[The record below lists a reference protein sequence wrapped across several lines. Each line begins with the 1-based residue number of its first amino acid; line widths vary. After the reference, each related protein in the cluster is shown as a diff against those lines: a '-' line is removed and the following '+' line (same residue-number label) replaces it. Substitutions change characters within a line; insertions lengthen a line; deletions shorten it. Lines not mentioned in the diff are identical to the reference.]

1 MKKLL
6 SLLLALV
13 MLLSFAACANDD
25 DTPPANEDGQ
35 QEEQNGSEAGTMN
48 KLADIKAAGELVV
61 GTSADYPP
69 YEFHMEIDGVDTI
82 VGFDI
87 AIAQAFA
94 DELGV
99 ELKLVDMALESLLIS
114 LQKGDFDLVMAG
126 LTPDEE
132 RAKTVDFTDVFFH
145 NKQIVIIRAEDAD
158 KYVTTEDMAGTT
170 LGVQAGTVQ
179 ETIAADLTD
188 ENKVIKLKK
197 FPELIME
204 LKTVKIDGVCTNTM
218 VASAY
223 VSAHPDLLCQ
233 DIGIVWEN
241 TGFAG
246 AIQKGDNGEFMAFLN
261 DTIAKLQEDGS
272 IDRFVAEA
280 QELAN
285 ASSEDADS
293 EAACLIVF
301 D

>member
-25 DTPPANEDGQ
+25 TPPADGDDQQ

-69 YEFHMEIDGVDTI
+69 YEFHTEIDGKDTI

-87 AIAQAFA
+87 SIAQAFA

-99 ELKLVDMALESLLIS
+99 ELKLVDMAFESLLIS
-114 LQKGDFDLVMAG
+114 LQNGDFDLVMAG
-126 LTPDEE
+126 LTPDEK

-188 ENKVIKLKK
+188 ENKVVKLKK

-204 LKTVKIDGVCTNTM
+204 LKTGKIDGVCTNTM

-233 DIGIVWEN
+233 DIGIVWDN

-261 DTIAKLQEDGS
+261 ETIAKLQEDGS

-280 QELAN
+280 QQLAN

-293 EAACLIVF
+293 
-301 D
+301 

>member
-25 DTPPANEDGQ
+25 TPPADGDDQQ

-69 YEFHMEIDGVDTI
+69 YEFHTEIDGKDTI

-99 ELKLVDMALESLLIS
+99 ELKLVDMAFESLLIS
-114 LQKGDFDLVMAG
+114 LQNGDFDLVMAG

-170 LGVQAGTVQ
+170 LGVQAGTIQ

-188 ENKVIKLKK
+188 ENKVVKLKK

-204 LKTVKIDGVCTNTM
+204 LKTGKIDGVCTNTM

-233 DIGIVWEN
+233 DIGIVWDN
-241 TGFAG
+241 TGFSG

-261 DTIAKLQEDGS
+261 ETIAKLQEDGS

-280 QELAN
+280 QQLAN

-293 EAACLIVF
+293 
-301 D
+301 

>member
-25 DTPPANEDGQ
+25 TPPADGDDQQ
-35 QEEQNGSEAGTMN
+35 QEEQNGSESTTMN

-69 YEFHMEIDGVDTI
+69 YEFHTEIDGKDTI

-99 ELKLVDMALESLLIS
+99 ELKLVDMAFESLLIS
-114 LQKGDFDLVMAG
+114 LQNGDFDLVMAG

-204 LKTVKIDGVCTNTM
+204 LKTGKVDGVCTNTM

-233 DIGIVWEN
+233 DIGIVWDN
-241 TGFAG
+241 TGFSG

-261 DTIAKLQEDGS
+261 ETIAKLQEDGS

-280 QELAN
+280 QQLAN

-293 EAACLIVF
+293 
-301 D
+301 

>member
-25 DTPPANEDGQ
+25 TPPADGDDQQ
-35 QEEQNGSEAGTMN
+35 QEEQNGSESTTMN

-69 YEFHMEIDGVDTI
+69 YEFHTEIDGKDTI

-99 ELKLVDMALESLLIS
+99 ELKLVDMAFESLLIS
-114 LQKGDFDLVMAG
+114 LQNGDFDLVMAG

-170 LGVQAGTVQ
+170 LGVQAGTIQ

-188 ENKVIKLKK
+188 ENKVVKLKK

-204 LKTVKIDGVCTNTM
+204 LKTGKVDGVCTNTM
-218 VASAY
+218 VASSY

-233 DIGIVWEN
+233 DIGIVWDN
-241 TGFAG
+241 TGFSG

-261 DTIAKLQEDGS
+261 ETIAKLQEDGS

-280 QELAN
+280 QQLAN

-293 EAACLIVF
+293 
-301 D
+301 

>member
-25 DTPPANEDGQ
+25 TPPADGDDQQ
-35 QEEQNGSEAGTMN
+35 QEEQNGSESTTMN

-69 YEFHMEIDGVDTI
+69 YEFHTEIDGKDTI

-87 AIAQAFA
+87 SIAQAFA

-99 ELKLVDMALESLLIS
+99 ELKLVDMAFESLLIS

-126 LTPDEE
+126 LTPDEK

-145 NKQIVIIRAEDAD
+145 NKQIVLIRAEDAD

-188 ENKVIKLKK
+188 ENKVVKLKK

-204 LKTVKIDGVCTNTM
+204 LKTGKVDGVCTNTM

-233 DIGIVWEN
+233 DIGIVWDN

-261 DTIAKLQEDGS
+261 ETIAKLQEDGS

-280 QELAN
+280 QQLAN

-293 EAACLIVF
+293 
-301 D
+301 

>member
-25 DTPPANEDGQ
+25 TPPADGDDQQ
-35 QEEQNGSEAGTMN
+35 QEEQNGSESTTMN

-69 YEFHMEIDGVDTI
+69 YEFHTEIDGKDTI

-99 ELKLVDMALESLLIS
+99 ELKLVDMAFESLLIS

-126 LTPDEE
+126 LTPDEK

-188 ENKVIKLKK
+188 ENKVVKLKK

-204 LKTVKIDGVCTNTM
+204 LKTGKLT
-218 VASAY
+218 ASAPTPWWLRPMSPPIPTCCARTSASCGITPALPAPSRRATT
-223 VSAHPDLLCQ
+223 VSLWRSSTKPLPSCRKTAASTDSLPKRSSWPTPPARMPILKLPDC
-233 DIGIVWEN
+233 
-241 TGFAG
+241 
-246 AIQKGDNGEFMAFLN
+246 
-261 DTIAKLQEDGS
+261 S
-272 IDRFVAEA
+272 
-280 QELAN
+280 
-285 ASSEDADS
+285 
-293 EAACLIVF
+293 
-301 D
+301 

>member
-25 DTPPANEDGQ
+25 TPPADGDDQQ
-35 QEEQNGSEAGTMN
+35 QEEQNGSESTTMN

-69 YEFHMEIDGVDTI
+69 YEFHTEIDGKDTI

-99 ELKLVDMALESLLIS
+99 ELKLVDMAFESLLIS

-126 LTPDEE
+126 LTPDEK

-170 LGVQAGTVQ
+170 LGVQAGTIQ

-188 ENKVIKLKK
+188 ENKVVKLKK

-204 LKTVKIDGVCTNTM
+204 LKTGKIDGVCTNTM

-233 DIGIVWEN
+233 DIGIVWDN

-261 DTIAKLQEDGS
+261 ETIAKLQEDGS

-280 QELAN
+280 QQLAN

-293 EAACLIVF
+293 
-301 D
+301 

>member
-25 DTPPANEDGQ
+25 TPPADGDDQQ
-35 QEEQNGSEAGTMN
+35 QEEQNGSESTTMN

-69 YEFHMEIDGVDTI
+69 YEFHTEIDGKDTI

-87 AIAQAFA
+87 SIAQAFA

-99 ELKLVDMALESLLIS
+99 ELKLVDMAFESLLIS
-114 LQKGDFDLVMAG
+114 LQNGDFDLVMAG

-188 ENKVIKLKK
+188 ENKVVKLKK

-204 LKTVKIDGVCTNTM
+204 LKTGKIDGVCTNTM

-233 DIGIVWEN
+233 DIGIVWDN
-241 TGFAG
+241 TGFSG

-261 DTIAKLQEDGS
+261 ETIAKLQEDGS

-280 QELAN
+280 QQLAN

-293 EAACLIVF
+293 
-301 D
+301 

>member
-6 SLLLALV
+6 GLLLALV

-99 ELKLVDMALESLLIS
+99 ELKLVDMVLESLLIS

-188 ENKVIKLKK
+188 ENKVVKLKK

-204 LKTVKIDGVCTNTM
+204 LKTA
-218 VASAY
+218 ASE
-223 VSAHPDLLCQ
+223 VDLIPGAEGALKQ
-233 DIGIVWEN
+233 IHDRRYYAGMKGRVQLIGISFWGKVPCVR
-241 TGFAG
+241 T
-246 AIQKGDNGEFMAFLN
+246 
-261 DTIAKLQEDGS
+261 
-272 IDRFVAEA
+272 
-280 QELAN
+280 
-285 ASSEDADS
+285 DAVNPRPFKES
-293 EAACLIVF
+293 L
-301 D
+301 

>member
-25 DTPPANEDGQ
+25 TPPADGDDQQ
-35 QEEQNGSEAGTMN
+35 QEEQNGSESTTMN

-69 YEFHMEIDGVDTI
+69 YEFHTEIDGKDTI

-87 AIAQAFA
+87 SIAQAFA

-99 ELKLVDMALESLLIS
+99 ELKLVDMAFESLLIS
-114 LQKGDFDLVMAG
+114 LQNGDFDLVMAG

-170 LGVQAGTVQ
+170 LGVQAGTIQ

-188 ENKVIKLKK
+188 ENKVVKLKK

-204 LKTVKIDGVCTNTM
+204 LKTGKVDGVCTNTM

-233 DIGIVWEN
+233 DIGIVWDN

-261 DTIAKLQEDGS
+261 ETIAKLQEDGS

-280 QELAN
+280 QQLAN

-293 EAACLIVF
+293 
-301 D
+301 

>member
-25 DTPPANEDGQ
+25 TPPADGDDQQ

-69 YEFHMEIDGVDTI
+69 YEFHMEIDGKDTI

-99 ELKLVDMALESLLIS
+99 ELKLVDMAFESLLIS
-114 LQKGDFDLVMAG
+114 LQNGDFDLVMAG

-188 ENKVIKLKK
+188 ENKVVKLKK

-204 LKTVKIDGVCTNTM
+204 LKTGKIDGVCTNTM

-233 DIGIVWEN
+233 DIGIVWDN
-241 TGFAG
+241 TGFSG

-261 DTIAKLQEDGS
+261 ETIAKLQEDGS

-280 QELAN
+280 QQLAN

-293 EAACLIVF
+293 
-301 D
+301 

>member
-25 DTPPANEDGQ
+25 TPPADGDDQQ
-35 QEEQNGSEAGTMN
+35 QEEQNGSESTTMN

-69 YEFHMEIDGVDTI
+69 YEFHTEIDGKDTI

-87 AIAQAFA
+87 SIAQAFA

-99 ELKLVDMALESLLIS
+99 ELKLVDMAFESLLIS
-114 LQKGDFDLVMAG
+114 LQNGDFDLVMAG

-188 ENKVIKLKK
+188 ENKVVKLKK

-204 LKTVKIDGVCTNTM
+204 LKTGKIDGVCTNTM

-233 DIGIVWEN
+233 DIGIVWDN

-293 EAACLIVF
+293 
-301 D
+301 

>member
-25 DTPPANEDGQ
+25 TPPADGDDQQ
-35 QEEQNGSEAGTMN
+35 QEEQNGSESTTMN

-69 YEFHMEIDGVDTI
+69 YEFHTEIDGKDTI

-87 AIAQAFA
+87 SIAQAFA

-99 ELKLVDMALESLLIS
+99 ELKLVDMAFESLLIS
-114 LQKGDFDLVMAG
+114 LQNGDFDLVMAG
-126 LTPDEE
+126 LTPDEK

-188 ENKVIKLKK
+188 ENKVVKLKK

-204 LKTVKIDGVCTNTM
+204 LKTGKIDGVCTNTM

-233 DIGIVWEN
+233 DIGIVWDN

-261 DTIAKLQEDGS
+261 ETIAKLQEDGS

-280 QELAN
+280 QQLAN

-293 EAACLIVF
+293 
-301 D
+301 

>member
-25 DTPPANEDGQ
+25 TPPADGDDQQ
-35 QEEQNGSEAGTMN
+35 QEEQNGSESTTMN

-69 YEFHMEIDGVDTI
+69 YEFHTEIDGKDTI

-87 AIAQAFA
+87 SIAQAFA

-99 ELKLVDMALESLLIS
+99 ELKLVDMAFESLLIS

-126 LTPDEE
+126 LTPDEK

-204 LKTVKIDGVCTNTM
+204 LKTGKIDGVCTNTM

-233 DIGIVWEN
+233 DIGIVWDN

-261 DTIAKLQEDGS
+261 ETIAKLQEDGS

-280 QELAN
+280 QQLA
-285 ASSEDADS
+285 SEDADS
-293 EAACLIVF
+293 
-301 D
+301 

>member
-6 SLLLALV
+6 GLLLALV

-99 ELKLVDMALESLLIS
+99 ELKLVDMAFESLLIS

-188 ENKVIKLKK
+188 ENKVVKLKK

-204 LKTVKIDGVCTNTM
+204 LKTGKIDGVCTNTM

-233 DIGIVWEN
+233 DIGIVWDN
-241 TGFAG
+241 TGFSG

-261 DTIAKLQEDGS
+261 ETIAKLQEDGS

-280 QELAN
+280 QQLAN

-293 EAACLIVF
+293 
-301 D
+301 

>member
-25 DTPPANEDGQ
+25 TPPADGDDQQ
-35 QEEQNGSEAGTMN
+35 QEEQNGSESTTMN

-69 YEFHMEIDGVDTI
+69 YEFHTEIDGKDTI

-99 ELKLVDMALESLLIS
+99 ELKLVDMAFESLLIS
-114 LQKGDFDLVMAG
+114 LQNGDFDLVMAG

-170 LGVQAGTVQ
+170 LGVQAGTIQ

-188 ENKVIKLKK
+188 ENKVVKLKK

-204 LKTVKIDGVCTNTM
+204 LKTGKVDGVCTNTM

-233 DIGIVWEN
+233 DIGIVWDN
-241 TGFAG
+241 TGFSG

-261 DTIAKLQEDGS
+261 ETIAKLQEDGS

-280 QELAN
+280 QQLAN

-293 EAACLIVF
+293 
-301 D
+301 

>member
-25 DTPPANEDGQ
+25 TPPADGDDQQ
-35 QEEQNGSEAGTMN
+35 QEEQNGSESTTMN

-69 YEFHMEIDGVDTI
+69 YEFHTEIDGKDTI

-87 AIAQAFA
+87 SIAQAFA

-99 ELKLVDMALESLLIS
+99 ELKLVDMAFESLLIS
-114 LQKGDFDLVMAG
+114 LQNGDFDLVMAG
-126 LTPDEE
+126 LTPDEK

-170 LGVQAGTVQ
+170 LGVQAGTIQ

-188 ENKVIKLKK
+188 ENKVVKLKK

-204 LKTVKIDGVCTNTM
+204 LKTGKIDGVCTNTM

-233 DIGIVWEN
+233 DIGIVWDN

-246 AIQKGDNGEFMAFLN
+246 AKIGRAH
-261 DTIAKLQEDGS
+261 
-272 IDRFVAEA
+272 V
-280 QELAN
+280 
-285 ASSEDADS
+285 
-293 EAACLIVF
+293 
-301 D
+301 

>member
-25 DTPPANEDGQ
+25 TPPADGDDQQ
-35 QEEQNGSEAGTMN
+35 QEEQNGSESTTMN

-69 YEFHMEIDGVDTI
+69 YEFHTEIDGKDTI

-87 AIAQAFA
+87 SIAQAFA

-99 ELKLVDMALESLLIS
+99 ELKLVDMAFESLLIS
-114 LQKGDFDLVMAG
+114 LQNGDFDLVMAG

-170 LGVQAGTVQ
+170 LGVQAGTIQ

-188 ENKVIKLKK
+188 ENKVVKLKK

-204 LKTVKIDGVCTNTM
+204 LKTGKIDGVCTNTM

-233 DIGIVWEN
+233 DIGIVWDN

-293 EAACLIVF
+293 
-301 D
+301 

>member
-25 DTPPANEDGQ
+25 TPPADGDDQQ
-35 QEEQNGSEAGTMN
+35 QEEQNGSESTTMN

-69 YEFHMEIDGVDTI
+69 YEFHTEIDGKDTI

-87 AIAQAFA
+87 SIAQAFA

-99 ELKLVDMALESLLIS
+99 ELKLVDMAFESLLIS
-114 LQKGDFDLVMAG
+114 LQNGDFDLVMAG

-188 ENKVIKLKK
+188 ENKVVKLKK

-204 LKTVKIDGVCTNTM
+204 LKTGKIDGVCTNTM

-233 DIGIVWEN
+233 DIGIVWDN

-261 DTIAKLQEDGS
+261 ETIAKLQEDGS

-280 QELAN
+280 QQLAN

-293 EAACLIVF
+293 
-301 D
+301 

>member
-6 SLLLALV
+6 GLLLALV

-25 DTPPANEDGQ
+25 DTPPADGDDQQ
-35 QEEQNGSEAGTMN
+35 QEEQNGSESTTMN

-69 YEFHMEIDGVDTI
+69 YEFHTEIDGKDTI

-87 AIAQAFA
+87 SIAQAFA

-99 ELKLVDMALESLLIS
+99 ELKLVDMAFESLLIS

-126 LTPDEE
+126 LTPDEK

-188 ENKVIKLKK
+188 ENKVVKLKK

-204 LKTVKIDGVCTNTM
+204 LKTGKIDGVCTNTM

-293 EAACLIVF
+293 EAA
-301 D
+301 

>member
-25 DTPPANEDGQ
+25 TPPADGDDQQ

-99 ELKLVDMALESLLIS
+99 ELKLVDMAFESLLIS

-170 LGVQAGTVQ
+170 LGVQAGTIQ

-188 ENKVIKLKK
+188 ENKVVKLKK

-204 LKTVKIDGVCTNTM
+204 LKTGKIDGVCTNTM

-233 DIGIVWEN
+233 DIGIVWDN
-241 TGFAG
+241 TGFSG

-261 DTIAKLQEDGS
+261 ETIAKLQEDGS

-280 QELAN
+280 QQLAN

-293 EAACLIVF
+293 
-301 D
+301 

>member
-25 DTPPANEDGQ
+25 TPPADGDDQQ

-99 ELKLVDMALESLLIS
+99 ELKLVDMAFESLLIS

-126 LTPDEE
+126 LTPDED

-170 LGVQAGTVQ
+170 LGVQAGTIQ

-188 ENKVIKLKK
+188 ENKVVKLKK

-204 LKTVKIDGVCTNTM
+204 LKTGKVDGVCTNTM

-233 DIGIVWEN
+233 DIGIVWDN
-241 TGFAG
+241 TGFSG

-261 DTIAKLQEDGS
+261 ETIAKLQEDGS

-280 QELAN
+280 QQLAN

-293 EAACLIVF
+293 
-301 D
+301 

>member
-25 DTPPANEDGQ
+25 TPPADGDDQQ

-69 YEFHMEIDGVDTI
+69 YEFHTEIDGKDTI

-99 ELKLVDMALESLLIS
+99 ELKLVDMAFESLLIS
-114 LQKGDFDLVMAG
+114 LQNGDFDLVMAG

-170 LGVQAGTVQ
+170 LGVQAGTIQ

-188 ENKVIKLKK
+188 ENKVVKLKK

-204 LKTVKIDGVCTNTM
+204 LKTGKIDGVCTNTM

-233 DIGIVWEN
+233 DIGIVWDN

-261 DTIAKLQEDGS
+261 ETIAKLQEDGS

-280 QELAN
+280 QQLAN

-293 EAACLIVF
+293 EAA
-301 D
+301 

>member
-25 DTPPANEDGQ
+25 DTPPADGDDQQ
-35 QEEQNGSEAGTMN
+35 QEEQNGSESTTMN

-69 YEFHMEIDGVDTI
+69 YEFHTEIDGKDTI

-99 ELKLVDMALESLLIS
+99 ELKLVDMAFESLLIS

-126 LTPDEE
+126 LTPDEK

-188 ENKVIKLKK
+188 ENKVVKLKK

-204 LKTVKIDGVCTNTM
+204 LKTGKVDGVCTNTM

-241 TGFAG
+241 TGFSG

-261 DTIAKLQEDGS
+261 ETIAKLQEDGS

-280 QELAN
+280 QQLAN

-293 EAACLIVF
+293 
-301 D
+301 

>member
-99 ELKLVDMALESLLIS
+99 ELKLVDMAFESLLIS

-126 LTPDEE
+126 LTPDEK

-204 LKTVKIDGVCTNTM
+204 LKTGKIDGVCTNTM

-293 EAACLIVF
+293 EAA
-301 D
+301 

>member
-25 DTPPANEDGQ
+25 TPPADGDDQQ
-35 QEEQNGSEAGTMN
+35 QEEQNGSESTTMN

-69 YEFHMEIDGVDTI
+69 YEFHTEIDGKDTI

-87 AIAQAFA
+87 SIAQAFA

-99 ELKLVDMALESLLIS
+99 ELKLVDMAFESLLIS

-126 LTPDEE
+126 LTPDEK

-188 ENKVIKLKK
+188 ENKVVKLKK

-204 LKTVKIDGVCTNTM
+204 LKTGKVDGVCTNTM

-233 DIGIVWEN
+233 DIGIVWDN

-261 DTIAKLQEDGS
+261 ETIAKLQEDGS

-280 QELAN
+280 QQLAN

-293 EAACLIVF
+293 
-301 D
+301 

>member
-132 RAKTVDFTDVFFH
+132 RTKTVDFTDVFFH

-204 LKTVKIDGVCTNTM
+204 LKTGKIDGVCTNTM

>member
-25 DTPPANEDGQ
+25 TPPADGDDQQ

-69 YEFHMEIDGVDTI
+69 YEFHTEIDGKDTI

-99 ELKLVDMALESLLIS
+99 ELKLVDMAFESLLIS
-114 LQKGDFDLVMAG
+114 LQNGDFDLVMAG

-188 ENKVIKLKK
+188 ENKVVKLKK

-204 LKTVKIDGVCTNTM
+204 LKTGKIDGVCTNTM

-233 DIGIVWEN
+233 DIGIVWDN

-261 DTIAKLQEDGS
+261 ETIAKLQEDGS

-280 QELAN
+280 QQLAN

-293 EAACLIVF
+293 
-301 D
+301 

>member
-25 DTPPANEDGQ
+25 TPPADGDDQQ
-35 QEEQNGSEAGTMN
+35 QEEQNGSESTTMN

-69 YEFHMEIDGVDTI
+69 YEFHTEIDGKDTI

-87 AIAQAFA
+87 SIAQAFA

-99 ELKLVDMALESLLIS
+99 ELKLVDMAFESLLIS
-114 LQKGDFDLVMAG
+114 LQNGDFDLVMAG

-188 ENKVIKLKK
+188 ENKVVKLKK

-204 LKTVKIDGVCTNTM
+204 LKTGKIDGVCTNTM

-233 DIGIVWEN
+233 DIGIVWDN

-293 EAACLIVF
+293 EAA
-301 D
+301 

>member
-6 SLLLALV
+6 GLLLALV

-99 ELKLVDMALESLLIS
+99 ELKLVDMVLESLLIS

-188 ENKVIKLKK
+188 ENKVVKLKK

-204 LKTVKIDGVCTNTM
+204 LKTGKVDGVCTNTM

-233 DIGIVWEN
+233 DIGIVWDN
-241 TGFAG
+241 TGFSG

-261 DTIAKLQEDGS
+261 ETIAKLQEDGS

-280 QELAN
+280 QQLAN

-293 EAACLIVF
+293 
-301 D
+301 

>member
-25 DTPPANEDGQ
+25 TPPADGDDQQ
-35 QEEQNGSEAGTMN
+35 QEEQNGSESTTMN

-69 YEFHMEIDGVDTI
+69 YEFHTEIDGKDTI

-87 AIAQAFA
+87 SIAQAFA

-99 ELKLVDMALESLLIS
+99 ELKLVDMAFESLLIS
-114 LQKGDFDLVMAG
+114 LQNGDFDLVMAG

-170 LGVQAGTVQ
+170 LGVQAGTIQ

-188 ENKVIKLKK
+188 ENKVVKLKK

-204 LKTVKIDGVCTNTM
+204 LKTGKVDGVCTNTM

-233 DIGIVWEN
+233 DIGIVWDN
-241 TGFAG
+241 TGFSG

-261 DTIAKLQEDGS
+261 ETIAKLQEDGS

-293 EAACLIVF
+293 EAA
-301 D
+301 

>member
-25 DTPPANEDGQ
+25 TPPADGDDQQ

-69 YEFHMEIDGVDTI
+69 YEFHTEIDGKDTI

-99 ELKLVDMALESLLIS
+99 ELKLVDMAFESLLIS
-114 LQKGDFDLVMAG
+114 LQNGDFDLVMAG

-170 LGVQAGTVQ
+170 LGVQAGTIQ

-188 ENKVIKLKK
+188 ENKVVKLKK

-204 LKTVKIDGVCTNTM
+204 LKTGKIDGVCTNTM

-233 DIGIVWEN
+233 DIGIVWDN
-241 TGFAG
+241 TGFSG

-261 DTIAKLQEDGS
+261 ETIAKLQEDGS

-293 EAACLIVF
+293 EAA
-301 D
+301 

>member
-25 DTPPANEDGQ
+25 DTPPADGDDQQ

-69 YEFHMEIDGVDTI
+69 YEFHTEIDGKDTI

-99 ELKLVDMALESLLIS
+99 ELKLVDMAFESLLIS
-114 LQKGDFDLVMAG
+114 LQNGDFDLVMAG

-188 ENKVIKLKK
+188 ENKVVKLKK

-204 LKTVKIDGVCTNTM
+204 LKTGKIDGVCTNTM

-233 DIGIVWEN
+233 DIGIVWDN

-293 EAACLIVF
+293 
-301 D
+301 

>member
-25 DTPPANEDGQ
+25 TPPADGDDQQ
-35 QEEQNGSEAGTMN
+35 QEEQNGSESTTMN

-69 YEFHMEIDGVDTI
+69 YEFHTEIDGKDTI

-99 ELKLVDMALESLLIS
+99 ELKLVDMAFESLLIS
-114 LQKGDFDLVMAG
+114 LQNGDFDLVMAG

-188 ENKVIKLKK
+188 ENKVVKLKK

-204 LKTVKIDGVCTNTM
+204 LKTGKVDGVCTNTM

-233 DIGIVWEN
+233 DIGIVWDN
-241 TGFAG
+241 TGFSG

-261 DTIAKLQEDGS
+261 ETIAKLQEDGS

-280 QELAN
+280 QQLAN

-293 EAACLIVF
+293 
-301 D
+301 

>member
-25 DTPPANEDGQ
+25 DTPPADGDDQQ
-35 QEEQNGSEAGTMN
+35 QEEQNGSESTTMN

-69 YEFHMEIDGVDTI
+69 YEFHTEIDGKDTI

-87 AIAQAFA
+87 SIAQAFA

-99 ELKLVDMALESLLIS
+99 ELKLVDMAFESLLIS
-114 LQKGDFDLVMAG
+114 LQNGDFDLVMAG
-126 LTPDEE
+126 LTPDEK

-188 ENKVIKLKK
+188 ENKVVKLKK

-204 LKTVKIDGVCTNTM
+204 LKTGKIDGVCTNTM

-233 DIGIVWEN
+233 DIGIVWDN
-241 TGFAG
+241 TGFSG

-261 DTIAKLQEDGS
+261 ETIAKLQEDGS

-280 QELAN
+280 QQLAN

-293 EAACLIVF
+293 
-301 D
+301 

>member
-25 DTPPANEDGQ
+25 TPPADGDDQQ
-35 QEEQNGSEAGTMN
+35 QEEQNGSESTTMN

-69 YEFHMEIDGVDTI
+69 YEFHTEIDGKDTI

-87 AIAQAFA
+87 SIALAFA

-99 ELKLVDMALESLLIS
+99 ELKLVDMAFESLLIS
-114 LQKGDFDLVMAG
+114 LQNGDFDLVMAG

-170 LGVQAGTVQ
+170 LGVQAGTIQ

-188 ENKVIKLKK
+188 ENKVVKLKK

-204 LKTVKIDGVCTNTM
+204 LKTGKVDGVCTNTM

-233 DIGIVWEN
+233 DIGIVWDN
-241 TGFAG
+241 TGFSG

-261 DTIAKLQEDGS
+261 ETIAKLQEDGS

-293 EAACLIVF
+293 EAA
-301 D
+301 

>member
-25 DTPPANEDGQ
+25 TPPADGDDQQ
-35 QEEQNGSEAGTMN
+35 QEEQNGSESTTMN

-69 YEFHMEIDGVDTI
+69 YEFHTEIDGKDTI

-87 AIAQAFA
+87 SIAQAFA

-99 ELKLVDMALESLLIS
+99 ELKLVDMAFESLLIS
-114 LQKGDFDLVMAG
+114 LQNGDFDLVMAG
-126 LTPDEE
+126 LTPDEK

-188 ENKVIKLKK
+188 ENKVVKLKK

-204 LKTVKIDGVCTNTM
+204 LKTGKIDGVCTNTM
-218 VASAY
+218 VASAS

-233 DIGIVWEN
+233 DIGIVWDN

-261 DTIAKLQEDGS
+261 ETIAKLQEDGS

-293 EAACLIVF
+293 
-301 D
+301 

>member
-25 DTPPANEDGQ
+25 TPPADGDDQQ
-35 QEEQNGSEAGTMN
+35 QEEQNGSESTTMN

-99 ELKLVDMALESLLIS
+99 ELKLVDMAFESLLIS

-126 LTPDEE
+126 LTPDED

-170 LGVQAGTVQ
+170 LGVQAGTIQ

-204 LKTVKIDGVCTNTM
+204 LKTGKIDGVCTNTM

-233 DIGIVWEN
+233 DIGIVWDN
-241 TGFAG
+241 TGFSG

-261 DTIAKLQEDGS
+261 ETIAKLQEDGS

-293 EAACLIVF
+293 EAA
-301 D
+301 